1 MERQIETTLTNYYSN
16 YLDSVFDEPPAP
28 PKTAPPQLL
37 NLGRVLSNGGGGG
50 GGNGSAFVEMRRKS
64 IEANGDSPNGFLR
77 NSPLTPLGMPK
88 KKGSDWRKDE
98 KSEKSV
104 RDKIA
109 MFSNGSPPTTP
120 ATPTEKQS
128 PPGLRKSWT
137 RSTDD
142 LLAASGPNSY
152 QSFIGDNSSTY
163 SSSSTSS
170 SNRAESMAKKARSV
184 ENLDDCVDGQMHMS
198 SRRTLPKD
206 EVINAYRPT
215 FKKTYSVDVLNDPGL
230 NDHQVFYKPLND
242 DLSSKYA
249 SLPRRMNGMNSSLTA
264 SNPQLTRTTSFS
276 GSVDAPN
283 MIDRRRSSIST
294 MIEQRKKSMS
304 KLRGLIIP
312 EKSAGFEIRKE
323 AILFDLP
330 EIKSADLDK
339 AHQKVNSPL
348 ATNGKAFQGQSRVKP
363 QTIERR
369 SQNPYNLKEINPPV
383 RPAYQTSMSEPAG
396 PATTPYQSIFES
408 NRRSFG
414 GAGVPVILG
423 AKNGLKDDKLTQGT
437 ALPPTKP
444 PRTSLIYTPH
454 RSYLMDDS
462 EDSDSLASLQS
473 SRISTP
479 PQSPVAPAV
488 IEKLPLTRTLSSET
502 NTSIASSTAST
513 LTSGSG
519 SQASCSS
526 MGSTPTGPHS
536 TRKVVK
542 GMPLIE
548 SSMNRRSVLASAKT
562 RNGNAKILS
571 EDQGHGQGGRF
582 EDEDSTDGY
591 DDDQQVF
598 KRPKPKQRTVPQPSP
613 QINLNGGSNGMTNYK
628 LITDKDHV
636 KDRVINVAT
645 FVEVVEDMPP
655 VQTPIETVINMTSQ
669 LIISERQDASKNY
682 VPLSKEQIR
691 GNEKAPSIKSSTSE
705 SEPEMNDLVKWV
717 RTEAAKTNSDQLA
730 TGGRN
735 GRIGK
740 SIPSSPSPVS
750 DRPMVVPAKKLT
762 TSDLRKQ
769 FELKATLSSNVTG
782 MKPGPIT
789 PPAKEKTNFHDRF
802 SSWESVASNSSS
814 GISSMPT
821 RSIPSS
827 ETAQSTPTDFG
838 SFTSIGSSHSLL
850 TAQDLQAIIEEAD
863 PPLKTPDAFVIVLQ
877 RESPESSIG
886 ITLAGGADYEAKEIT
901 VHKVLTAS
909 PAEKDGRLK
918 KGDRILA
925 INGLSMRGLT
935 HRESVTVLKVSSR
948 RRLR

>member
-1 MERQIETTLTNYYSN
+1 
-16 YLDSVFDEPPAP
+16 
-28 PKTAPPQLL
+28 
-37 NLGRVLSNGGGGG
+37 
-50 GGNGSAFVEMRRKS
+50 MRRKS
-64 IEANGDSPNGFLR
+64 IETNGDSGYLR
-77 NSPLTPLGMPK
+77 GSPVTPLGVIKM
-88 KKGSDWRKDE
+88 KGSEWRKDE

-109 MFSNGSPPTTP
+109 MFSNDTTSPTT
-120 ATPTEKQS
+120 ENKS
-128 PPGLRKSWT
+128 PNGLRKAWN

-142 LLAASGPNSY
+142 LLSASGANSY
-152 QSFIGDNSSTY
+152 QGFIGDH
-163 SSSSTSS
+163 SS
-170 SNRAESMAKKARSV
+170 SNSPSTPRRESLAKKARSV
-184 ENLDDCVDGQMHMS
+184 ENLDDCVDGQPPIPSYITM
-198 SRRTLPKD
+198 PKD
-206 EVINAYRPT
+206 EEIAPYRPT
-215 FKKTYSVDVLNDPGL
+215 FKKTYSVDVLNDPAM
-230 NDHQVFYKPLND
+230 NDQPVYYKPLNE

-249 SLPRRMNGMNSSLTA
+249 SLPRRINGMSSSLTA

-276 GSVDAPN
+276 GSTDSPN
-283 MIDRRRSSIST
+283 GTDRRRSSISN
-294 MIEQRKKSMS
+294 MLEQRKKSMS

-312 EKSAGFEIRKE
+312 EKSAGFETKQE
-323 AILFDLP
+323 SILFDLP
-330 EIKSADLDK
+330 EIKSADFDK
-339 AHQKVNSPL
+339 VPQKLNSPNL
-348 ATNGKAFQGQSRVKP
+348 SLNGSGRTKPATN
-363 QTIERR
+363 ERR
-369 SQNPYNLKEINPPV
+369 SQIQYNLKEINPPV
-383 RPAYQTSMSEPAG
+383 RPGYHASLSEPAAPLG
-396 PATTPYQSIFES
+396 RSYQSIFES
-408 NRRSFG
+408 SRRSFG
-414 GAGVPVILG
+414 GPGVPVILG
-423 AKNGLKDDKLTQGT
+423 SKKGPTDDKLTQGT

-454 RSYLMDDS
+454 RSNLMDDS
-462 EDSDSLASLQS
+462 EDSDYLASLQS

-479 PQSPVAPAV
+479 PQSPVAKTNVLAV
-488 IEKLPLTRTLSSET
+488 PEKLPLTRTLSSET

-542 GMPLIE
+542 GVPQID
-548 SSMNRRSVLASAKT
+548 SSMNRKSVLASAKT
-562 RNGNAKILS
+562 RNGNAKSLLD
-571 EDQGHGQGGRF
+571 EQGNAQGGRF

-591 DDDQQVF
+591 DEDRQVF
-598 KRPKPKQRTVPQPSP
+598 KRPKPKQRTMQ
-613 QINLNGGSNGMTNYK
+613 QQNGNGLTSYK
-628 LITDKDHV
+628 LVSGKETG

-645 FVEVVEDMPP
+645 CVEVVEEMPLSE
-655 VQTPIETVINMTSQ
+655 TPIETVITMTSQ
-669 LIISERQDASKNY
+669 LILSEQKEAEKNNAATKNTDAEAVS
-682 VPLSKEQIR
+682 Q
-691 GNEKAPSIKSSTSE
+691 KSSTSE

-717 RTEAAKTNSDQLA
+717 RTEAAKTNSGH
-730 TGGRN
+730 TVNR
-735 GRIGK
+735 RSERKEK
-740 SIPSSPSPVS
+740 SIPSSPSPVL
-750 DRPMVVPAKKLT
+750 DRPIVSAKKLT
-762 TSDLRKQ
+762 TADLRKQ
-769 FELKATLSSNVTG
+769 FELKANSVGPGSG
-782 MKPGPIT
+782 MKLGPIT
-789 PPAKEKTNFHDRF
+789 PPVKEKANFHDRF

-821 RSIPSS
+821 RSIPCS

-935 HRESVTVLKVSSR
+935 HRESVTVLKVSLNGIIGPTLINVLLFHR
-948 RRLR
+948 HLDQRLF

>member
-1 MERQIETTLTNYYSN
+1 
-16 YLDSVFDEPPAP
+16 
-28 PKTAPPQLL
+28 
-37 NLGRVLSNGGGGG
+37 
-50 GGNGSAFVEMRRKS
+50 MRRKS
-64 IEANGDSPNGFLR
+64 IETNGDAIGGAGFLR
-77 NSPLTPLGMPK
+77 NSNPVTPRKL
-88 KKGSDWRKDE
+88 KGSEWRKDE

-109 MFSNGSPPTTP
+109 MFSNGSPTATAAPGTPTTP
-120 ATPTEKQS
+120 EKQS
-128 PPGLRKSWT
+128 PPGLRKSWN

-142 LLAASGPNSY
+142 LLSASGPNSY
-152 QSFIGDNSSTY
+152 QSFMGDNSSTY
-163 SSSSTSS
+163 SSSSSS
-170 SNRAESMAKKARSV
+170 SRMESMAKKARSV
-184 ENLDDCVDGQMHMS
+184 ENLDDCVDGQLMAPKPS
-198 SRRTLPKD
+198 YRTLPKD
-206 EVINAYRPT
+206 EEIMAYRPT

-230 NDHQVFYKPLND
+230 NDHQVYYKPLNE

-264 SNPQLTRTTSFS
+264 SNPQLNRTTSFS
-276 GSVDAPN
+276 GSSDALSAS
-283 MIDRRRSSIST
+283 DRRRSSISN

-312 EKSAGFEIRKE
+312 EKSAGFEMRQDP
-323 AILFDLP
+323 ILFDLP
-330 EIKSADLDK
+330 EIRSADLDK
-339 AHQKVNSPL
+339 VHQKVNSPMI
-348 ATNGKAFQGQSRVKP
+348 ANGKAQNGNSRAKP

-383 RPAYQTSMSEPAG
+383 RPAYQSSMSEPAA
-396 PATTPYQSIFES
+396 PTTPYQSIFES

-414 GAGVPVILG
+414 GPGVPVILG
-423 AKNGLKDDKLTQGT
+423 AKNGFKDDKTTQGT

-479 PQSPVAPAV
+479 PQSPVAPASTLTV
-488 IEKLPLTRTLSSET
+488 PEKLPLTRTLSSET

-536 TRKVVK
+536 TRKTVK
-542 GMPLIE
+542 GLPLIE
-548 SSMNRRSVLASAKT
+548 SSMNRKSVLASAKT
-562 RNGNAKILS
+562 RNGNAKNAMEES
-571 EDQGHGQGGRF
+571 GNGQGGRF

-591 DDDQQVF
+591 DEEQQVF
-598 KRPKPKQRTVPQPSP
+598 KRPKPKQRTIQQSP
-613 QINLNGGSNGMTNYK
+613 QAQNGKQNGNELTNYK
-628 LITDKDHV
+628 VITEPV

-645 FVEVVEDMPP
+645 YTEVVEEMPP
-655 VQTPIETVINMTSQ
+655 AQTPIESVIQMTSQ
-669 LIISERQDASKNY
+669 LIISERKEAAKNY
-682 VPLSKEQIR
+682 VAPIKEK
-691 GNEKAPSIKSSTSE
+691 EPVDHAPSIKSSTSE

-717 RTEAAKTNSDQLA
+717 RTEAAKSNSGM
-730 TGGRN
+730 TPGRN
-735 GRIGK
+735 GRLEK

-750 DRPMVVPAKKLT
+750 DRPIVMNKKMT

-769 FELKATLSSNVTG
+769 FELKANLSSNGTG
-782 MKPGPIT
+782 MKPGGPIT
-789 PPAKEKTNFHDRF
+789 PPVKEKTNFHDRF

-935 HRESVTVLKVSSR
+935 HRESVTVLKVSI
-948 RRLR
+948 